1 MIHPPHSRVA
11 LQADLFEGTAGTL
24 PATKHPGRRG
34 QRGSALSGPG
44 VRRSGPAAHR
54 QLRRCRAVRRLRRQG
69 GEKVS
74 SRARQRASAVIRS
87 GRATASSPHARDAW
101 STQPTAQAS
110 SWTPSAPL
118 QHSAARQLRRRRQ
131 HQPRGLHRFSPHWGP
146 AWPVRPRLHTCH
158 QCHLLRTGPV
168 ASMLLMAAAL
178 SAARSW
184 SLGGAA
190 GSPEEGQ
197 QAQVPATGGRLLGT
211 ATPTPPPARERAE
224 HPDLHCQR
232 LDRNTAAVRA

>member
-1 MIHPPHSRVA
+1 MPPEYASQPLR
-11 LQADLFEGTAGTL
+11 LRSDQIGPGYGILT
-24 PATKHPGRRG
+24 PRPRRPGRRN
-34 QRGSALSGPG
+34 P
-44 VRRSGPAAHR
+44 
-54 QLRRCRAVRRLRRQG
+54 LRRHHPGPRLHPHG
-69 GEKVS
+69 T
-74 SRARQRASAVIRS
+74 QRPGSC
-87 GRATASSPHARDAW
+87 
-101 STQPTAQAS
+101 
-110 SWTPSAPL
+110 
-118 QHSAARQLRRRRQ
+118 RRRRQ
-131 HQPRGLHRFSPHWGP
+131 HQPRGRHVFLHIGGLPGLSGHDFIHDPQRHP
-146 AWPVRPRLHTCH
+146 
-158 QCHLLRTGPV
+158 LRTGPV

-232 LDRNTAAVRA
+232 LDRNTAAVRAYRRFYARPLTRGGHTQ